1 MEARIATGTEDT
13 LLDALSFELE
23 SVADYVVSRNTVTFQ
38 VQGSLTYD
46 PRGGRLIRF
55 VLSDNAMFLDPSSV
69 RLSFRLKNT
78 SQGAAPD
85 LQLLAPHSMWYRV
98 RLLCNSTL
106 VEDITYLNRTVS
118 MYERVLPS
126 YRRISNTL
134 ESNWQEPIAAGESRR
149 FVQPIPVGLMNQ
161 DKYIWL
167 KVCPLQFEI
176 ELVSNYLDCAQG
188 NSADLAWEIDDVRI
202 LADSVHVTAEFSDN
216 ISRSLLRSVPLP
228 MSIVTYAVNKIGF
241 SLAGQSQFTVNINR
255 ALTRLKSIWWTME
268 APVARDGYNP
278 PARDVT
284 LAANKLS
291 TQQGAFLLDG
301 ILSRAHAGGANEQY
315 DYKTCNSFY
324 HPYQG
329 QVPRNVDETF
339 EWQIQIGGSFY
350 PALPIK
356 GIYESA
362 WMLHK
367 TCGMCWQGSTD
378 IPLKEFA
385 NQSFIGAYSFEKAIN
400 CAGKGAAYSG
410 ESTVAGQQI
419 SLIVKG
425 LTEANAPGS
434 VTVVLC
440 HDLIMNIR
448 TEGTEV
454 LI

>member
-38 VQGSLTYD
+38 VQGSLTYE
-46 PRGGRLIRF
+46 PRAGRLIRF

-69 RLSFRLKNT
+69 RLSFRLRNN
-78 SQGAAPD
+78 SPD
-85 LQLLAPHSMWYRV
+85 TNITLLGPHSMWYRV

-118 MYERVLPS
+118 MFERVLPS

-134 ESNWQEPIAAGESRR
+134 ESNWQEEILPQQSRR
-149 FVQPIPVGLMNQ
+149 FVQPIPVGLLNQ

-176 ELVSNYLDCAQG
+176 ELVANYADCIEG
-188 NSADLAWEIDDVRI
+188 ADEVPWNIEDVRI

-241 SLAGQSQFTVNINR
+241 SLANGSQFTVNINR
-255 ALTRLKSIWWTME
+255 ALTRLKSLWWTME
-268 APVARDGYNP
+268 APTERYNP
-278 PARDVT
+278 PQITPVQVAA
-284 LAANKLS
+284 AANKLS
-291 TQQGAFLLDG
+291 SQEGAFLLDG
-301 ILSRAHAGGANEQY
+301 ILSRVHDGGPNEGNK
-315 DYKTCNSFY
+315 YKTCNSFY
-324 HPYQG
+324 MPYQG
-329 QVPRNVDETF
+329 RVPGAAEETF
-339 EWQIQIGGSFY
+339 EWQIQIGGAFY
-350 PALPIK
+350 PALPVK

-367 TCGMCWQGSTD
+367 ACGMCWQGSTD
-378 IPLKEFA
+378 IPLKEYC

-425 LTEANAPGS
+425 LAPNTAPGS

-448 TEGTEV
+448 TEGCEV